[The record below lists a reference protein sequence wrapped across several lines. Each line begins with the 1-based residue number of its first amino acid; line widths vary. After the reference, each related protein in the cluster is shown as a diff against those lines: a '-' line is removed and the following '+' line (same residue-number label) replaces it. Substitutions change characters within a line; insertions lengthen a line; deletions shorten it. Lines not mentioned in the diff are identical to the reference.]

1 MGASRADTALHALG
15 LFESRAKAREAIEAG
30 LVSVD
35 GRIVKKPSEPI
46 AADAEI
52 IAHAA
57 YPWVSRGGV
66 KLAHALDHF
75 GVDPKARYCLDVG
88 ASTGGFTDVLLARG
102 ARHVVAVD
110 VGHGQLHDRLRA
122 DSRVTS
128 LEGQDARALTAAQL
142 AEPPSL
148 IVIDASFIS
157 LSVLLPQILSLAAPD
172 ADLIALI
179 KPQFEAGRAA
189 AKKGV
194 VRDEKIHA
202 QVCARAEKEIEAL
215 GWRVCGLTSSPIKGG
230 DGNRE
235 FLIQAN
241 KRDSISSGDDVW

>member
-1 MGASRADTALHALG
+1 MTMVATRADTALHGRG

-46 AADAEI
+46 AENATIVAR
-52 IAHAA
+52 AP
-57 YPWVSRGGV
+57 YPWASRGGV

-75 GVDPKARYCLDVG
+75 GVDPKGRFCLDVG
-88 ASTGGFTDVLLARG
+88 ASTGGFTDVLLTRG

-110 VGHGQLHDRLRA
+110 VGHGQLHERLRA
-122 DSRVTS
+122 DLRVTS
-128 LEGQDARALTAAQL
+128 LERQDARMLTAAHL

-157 LSVLLPQILSLAAPD
+157 LTALLPQVLARAAPR
-172 ADLIALI
+172 ADLVALI

-189 AKKGV
+189 VKKGV

-202 QVCARAEKEIEAL
+202 QVCARIEREIEAL
-215 GWRVCGLTSSPIKGG
+215 RWRVCGVIPSPIAGG

-235 FLIQAN
+235 FLLHAA
-241 KRDSISSGDDVW
+241 RA

>member
-1 MGASRADTALHALG
+1 MGAIRADAALHARG

-46 AADAEI
+46 DADASI
-52 IAHAA
+52 IARAP

-75 GVDPKARYCLDVG
+75 GVDPKARFCLDVG
-88 ASTGGFTDVLLARG
+88 ASTGGFTDVLLTRG
-102 ARHVVAVD
+102 ARQVVAVD
-110 VGHGQLHDRLRA
+110 VGHGQLHERLRA
-122 DSRVTS
+122 DPRVTS

-142 AEPPSL
+142 AEAPSL

-157 LSVLLPQILSLAAPD
+157 LAMLLPQVLSRATPR
-172 ADLIALI
+172 ADLVALI

-202 QVCARAEKEIEAL
+202 QVCARVKSEIEAL
-215 GWRVCGLTSSPIKGG
+215 GWRVCGVIASPIEGG

-235 FLIQAN
+235 FLIHAG
-241 KRDSISSGDDVW
+241 RS